1 MRITNS
7 TVLRNYDRNLK
18 RLSHNKYSAEQRIYT
33 GRQFSRASQNP
44 LNAAKALTVRKQLSR
59 TAQYRENLEVADK
72 FYTEA
77 ETSMIQ
83 ISDELA
89 TIRETLIYACNTTK
103 DQGVDLQILSQQ
115 LDTYAHEMVSIL
127 NTNSA
132 ERTIFGGESN
142 ADQPFSLV
150 VGEDGYATEVL
161 YHGVPIN
168 AFDDS
173 SNFPYSNEVYI
184 DIGLGM
190 QIDQETQEIDPQTG
204 LRVSFNGAE
213 LTGCGSDPSKASVDL
228 AAFVNDKDY
237 SIDLFLDGE
246 KKTITFQAGA
256 TEAENQ
262 AAMQAAIDDA
272 YSKSKLVPIV
282 NADGSITVRD
292 KNNPNNTDTKVY
304 VMSSVGAENK
314 ATVKND
320 YQYSM
325 NYIQVTI
332 DAARALKEGNVG
344 YANGCIDQIV
354 NASENLLVEIA
365 NLGNME
371 EFINFNGERYDTR
384 ELNLKDRQD
393 TLEASDLEYEITMY
407 KTYEALYNACLQM
420 SSSVIPNSIF
430 SYIR

>member
-18 RLSHNKYSAEQRIYT
+18 RLSRNKYASEQKIFT
-33 GRQFSRASQNP
+33 GREFSRASESP

-59 TAQYRENLEVADK
+59 TTQYKENLEVADK

-77 ETSMIQ
+77 ETSMLQ
-83 ISDELA
+83 ISDQLA

-115 LDTYAHEMVSIL
+115 LDTYAKEMVSIL

-142 ADQPFSLV
+142 AEQPFSLLY
-150 VGEDGYATEVL
+150 GDDGYATEVL

-168 AFDDS
+168 AFNDHT
-173 SNFPYSNEVYI
+173 NFPYSNEVYI

-190 QIDQETQEIDPQTG
+190 EIDQQTQEIDPQTG

-213 LTGCGSDPSKASVDL
+213 LTGCGSEESKASIDL
-228 AAFVNDKDY
+228 AALEQDRDY
-237 SIDLFLDGE
+237 SIDIFVNGE
-246 KKTITFQAGA
+246 RKSIAFKAGA
-256 TEAENQ
+256 TEADTVT
-262 AAMQAAIDDA
+262 AMQNSINTEFA
-272 YSKSKLVPIV
+272 KSKVVPTV
-282 NADGSITVRD
+282 NADGTITA
-292 KNNPNNTDTKVY
+292 PNNEKVY
-304 VMSSVGAENK
+304 VMSSADAENSAK
-314 ATVKND
+314 VNNEYT
-320 YQYSM
+320 YSF
-325 NYIQVTI
+325 NYIQVTL
-332 DAARALKEGNVG
+332 DAAKALKEGRVG

-354 NASENLLVEIA
+354 NASESLLVEIA

-371 EFINFNGERYDTR
+371 EFIGFNSERYDTR
-384 ELNLKDRQD
+384 ELNLKERQD
-393 TLEASDLEYEITMY
+393 SLEASDLEYEITLY

-430 SYIR
+430 TYIR

>member
-18 RLSHNKYSAEQRIYT
+18 RLAKNKFASEQKIYT
-33 GRQFSRASQNP
+33 GREFTRASESP

-59 TAQYRENLEVADK
+59 TVQYKENLEVADK

-77 ETSMIQ
+77 ETSMLQ
-83 ISDELA
+83 ISEQLA
-89 TIRETLIYACNTTK
+89 TIRETLIYACNTTN
-103 DQGVDLQILSQQ
+103 DEGVDLQILSQQ
-115 LDTYAHEMVSIL
+115 LDTYAREMVSIL

-142 ADQPFSLV
+142 AEQPFSLMF
-150 VGEDGYATEVL
+150 GDDGYATEVL

-168 AFDDS
+168 SFDDC
-173 SNFPYSNEVYI
+173 NDFPYSNEVYV

-190 QIDQETQEIDPQTG
+190 VIDQKTQKIDPQTG

-213 LTGCGSDPSKASVDL
+213 LTGCGSDASKASIDL
-228 AAFVNDKDY
+228 AALEDNKDY
-237 SIDLFLDGE
+237 SIDILVNGE
-246 KKTITFQAGA
+246 RKTITFQAGA

-262 AAMQAAIDDA
+262 AAMQDAIDEA
-272 YSKSKLVPIV
+272 FSKSKIVPTV
-282 NADGSITVRD
+282 NADGTITA
-292 KNNPNNTDTKVY
+292 PNDMKVY
-304 VMSSVGAENK
+304 VVSSAGAENT
-314 ATVKND
+314 AVVDNE
-320 YQYSM
+320 YGYSG
-325 NYIQVTI
+325 NYIQITI

-344 YANGCIDQIV
+344 YANGCIDKIV
-354 NASENLLVEIA
+354 TASENLLVEIA

-371 EFINFNGERYDTR
+371 EFITFNSERYDTR

-393 TLEASDLEYEITMY
+393 SLEASDLEYEITLY

-420 SSSVIPNSIF
+420 SSAVIPNTIF